1 MILARI
7 IHHLKTQNWTAIGI
21 EFVIVIL
28 GVVIGFQVTAWNEE
42 RQDRV
47 RERAYLARLHA
58 ETIDAEAGR
67 LGLLDNVTRRVD
79 HASAVVEVIY
89 DGRDPATLPDGACTS
104 ISRLGIF
111 YLEGYALPTL
121 DELLA
126 TGNLDIIGDD
136 ALRRALI
143 GYRGFADAA
152 ADRFSDIRVD
162 MPNLVRPYPHL
173 FSTIPD
179 RENGQLRR
187 AASDCD
193 YLAMRDDESFG
204 SDLLDVVARAGFF
217 RMTALA
223 EEDRRLAAIHAALDA
238 LLGSHDD
245 DASHT
250 EMEVTP

>member
-1 MILARI
+1 MIFSRI
-7 IHHLKTQNWTAIGI
+7 IHHLKTQNWTAVAI
-21 EFVIVIL
+21 EFVIVIA
-28 GVVIGFQVTAWNEE
+28 GVVLGFQVTAWNEE
-42 RQDRV
+42 RQDRIQ
-47 RERAYLARLHA
+47 EGAYLARLHA
-58 ETIDAEAGR
+58 EIVDAEAGR

-126 TGNLDIIGDD
+126 TGNLGIIGDD

-143 GYRGFADAA
+143 SYRGFADTA

-173 FSTIPD
+173 FSTVPD
-179 RENGQLRR
+179 RQSGQLRR
-187 AASDCD
+187 AATDCD

-204 SDLLDVVARAGFF
+204 ADLLDVAARAGFF

-223 EEDRRLAAIHAALDA
+223 EEDRRLAAIHAALDS

-245 DASHT
+245 EARHS
-250 EMEVTP
+250 EAGMTP